1 MCELAAFNVFLLFR
15 FASVGRHRF
24 VGIFI
29 IENNTLEGMALV
41 INFRLFHVNI
51 WTKPREGHLVTLIE
65 RWQLTGQDD
74 ADYGGLIATLR
85 CPHTVSFAG
94 AV

>member
-15 FASVGRHRF
+15 FASVRRHYF

-41 INFRLFHVNI
+41 INFSLFHVNI
-51 WTKPREGHLVTLIE
+51 WTKPRERRQVTI
-65 RWQLTGQDD
+65 GQRHCKTQRDGD
-74 ADYGGLIATLR
+74 
-85 CPHTVSFAG
+85 
-94 AV
+94 